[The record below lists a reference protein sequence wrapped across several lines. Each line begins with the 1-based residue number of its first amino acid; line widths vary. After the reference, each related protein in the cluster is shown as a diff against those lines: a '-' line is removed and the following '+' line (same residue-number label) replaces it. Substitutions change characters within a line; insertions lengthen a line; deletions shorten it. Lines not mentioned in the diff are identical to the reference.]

1 VEYISLIGVL
11 ARKLYTLVLLRL
23 YPPRS
28 GAKPSPIS
36 SFVGLK
42 EFIVPIAI
50 VEDLSIGLK
59 QPIAIGSPNRLIVI
73 VELLLEVV
81 SILVSDVL
89 EL

>member
-1 VEYISLIGVL
+1 MAV
-11 ARKLYTLVLLRL
+11 
-23 YPPRS
+23 
-28 GAKPSPIS
+28 
-36 SFVGLK
+36 
-42 EFIVPIAI
+42 